1 MMAYLHPAI
10 EIREGV
16 ENLSDRILIVW
27 YYVVKFVTRISFW
40 LFDCL
45 LIINNLIWRIIF
57 IFFIFIYIFFYIID
71 EIKNI
76 FLFIFHYYKLNKNQE
91 YMYIYFIILYFVL
104 KLDKNLEKLY
114 SDGDWINYFQIKD
127 VRRDNFAFLKNE
139 ILNILLI
146 QRNKYLSMITI

>member
-1 MMAYLHPAI
+1 
-10 EIREGV
+10 
-16 ENLSDRILIVW
+16 
-27 YYVVKFVTRISFW
+27 
-40 LFDCL
+40 
-45 LIINNLIWRIIF
+45 
-57 IFFIFIYIFFYIID
+57 
-71 EIKNI
+71 
-76 FLFIFHYYKLNKNQE
+76 
-91 YMYIYFIILYFVL
+91 MYIYFIILYFVL

>member
-1 MMAYLHPAI
+1 
-10 EIREGV
+10 
-16 ENLSDRILIVW
+16 
-27 YYVVKFVTRISFW
+27 
-40 LFDCL
+40 
-45 LIINNLIWRIIF
+45 
-57 IFFIFIYIFFYIID
+57 
-71 EIKNI
+71 
-76 FLFIFHYYKLNKNQE
+76 
-91 YMYIYFIILYFVL
+91 MYAYFIILYFVL

>member
-1 MMAYLHPAI
+1 M
-10 EIREGV
+10 
-16 ENLSDRILIVW
+16 
-27 YYVVKFVTRISFW
+27 YV
-40 LFDCL
+40 
-45 LIINNLIWRIIF
+45 
-57 IFFIFIYIFFYIID
+57 
-71 EIKNI
+71 
-76 FLFIFHYYKLNKNQE
+76 
-91 YMYIYFIILYFVL
+91 YFIILYFVL